1 MNATGYELYGLIGEA
16 NGQALPLGF
25 IFTAMMNG
33 SAQKGA
39 RQCMLENFLEWFSKR
54 NIKFTLSDNDFS
66 EIGAFCKKIPVKH
79 QLCYWHGVH
88 YIKGQL
94 AEDKPPAYY
103 DPHKAHL
110 VFSYLDATWALGI
123 TRGDIEEYFDS
134 WDIEA
139 GANIDGGVREHLQQM
154 QDVSDL
160 VRAVMCTGPDY
171 LQTQILTTLPPL
183 VIVKVGNCRL
193 PIWPEPPSRSKADL
207 PRFCPM
213 EHRGT
218 IVEKFRLHLHQHPEI
233 PFNDVEGTHLTADE
247 IHEGAVS
254 DMYHYC
260 HQHDLSQVWAY
271 MWNCWYNPQQWPLW
285 ACSACAKFHT

>member
-1 MNATGYELYGLIGEA
+1 MLSSVCLKTFSSDSVNGVLTSSSHFLIKTIWK
-16 NGQALPLGF
+16 L
-25 IFTAMMNG
+25 
-33 SAQKGA
+33 
-39 RQCMLENFLEWFSKR
+39 
-54 NIKFTLSDNDFS
+54 
-66 EIGAFCKKIPVKH
+66 AFCTKIPVKH
-79 QLCYWHGVH
+79 QLCYWHGVC
-88 YIKGQL
+88 YIEEQL
-94 AEDKPPAYY
+94 AKDKPPAYY
-103 DPHKAHL
+103 DPCKVHL
-110 VFSYLDATWALGI
+110 VFSFLDATWALGI

-134 WDIEA
+134 RDIEA

-160 VRAVMCTGPDY
+160 VRAVICTGPDY

-271 MWNCWYNPQQWPLW
+271 M
-285 ACSACAKFHT
+285 